1 MDGLSKKKALRFV
14 GAGFLLGLILR
25 KPIELVRTPIEL
37 GKTLR
42 FGRSC
47 AHLERI
53 MKKAF
58 LGLGVLCV
66 CTSALAQQAIPDL
79 ILFNG
84 KIFTS
89 VAAHPYVEAL
99 AIRGERIVA
108 IGDTKTIV
116 AMAGPKTS
124 QIDLHGGTAI
134 PGINDAHHHFGLE
147 PPNAVDVDL
156 KTMDPTWSQ
165 AKEGIT
171 AAIAKSPGNSLIN
184 VEIGEAIFQDVSV
197 NRDALDQVAPHNP
210 VMLGTFTGHGFIL
223 NTAALR
229 LCGVAENQPDPLGG
243 RFERDAKGRLTG
255 TVREYAGLD
264 IERVLNDSVPESV
277 AVGQLRQTLDE
288 AERFGIT
295 SIQELS
301 AFSAP
306 ARAVSLLEAVP
317 TEIRVRIVR
326 MPGTTAARNVEEGKG
341 VPAHPT
347 NLITVSGEK
356 WMVDGVGIEGTFT
369 PRGAIKIPAAL
380 PLDAGFNNLPLTFPK
395 EEIAAMLQESIKNND
410 QLLLHI
416 SGYKGAK
423 ATLDAMDASG
433 GKAVWDGRRV
443 RFEHGDGV
451 FPDLYERIK
460 QDGVVVVQN
469 PSHLMGGAML
479 TTAPPG
485 TELFRDG
492 QPLKSLL
499 AAGIPVALGS
509 DGPLNP
515 YLNIMFAT
523 IHADRH
529 SEAIT
534 REQAVIA
541 YTLTSAYAEFQEKE
555 KGSLEVGKLADIAV
569 LSQDIFTVPMQELP
583 KTESVLTLVGGK
595 AVYKAKDLNT
605 K

>member
-1 MDGLSKKKALRFV
+1 
-14 GAGFLLGLILR
+14 
-25 KPIELVRTPIEL
+25 
-37 GKTLR
+37 
-42 FGRSC
+42 
-47 AHLERI
+47 
-53 MKKAF
+53 MKNVF
-58 LGLGVLCV
+58 LGLGILCV
-66 CTSALAQQAIPDL
+66 CTSALAQQVNPDL

-99 AIRGERIVA
+99 AIRGDRIVA
-108 IGDTKTIV
+108 TGDTKTIV

-134 PGINDAHHHFGLE
+134 PGINDAHHHFGVE
-147 PPNAVDVDL
+147 APNAVDVDL

-165 AKEGIT
+165 AREGIT
-171 AAIAKSPGNSLIN
+171 AAIAKSPANSLIN

-197 NRDALDQVAPHNP
+197 NRDTLDQVAPHNP
-210 VMLGTFTGHGFIL
+210 VMMGTFTGHGFIL

-264 IERVLNDSVPESV
+264 LERGLSDAVPESV

-288 AERFGIT
+288 AKRFGIT

-306 ARAVSLLEAVP
+306 ARTVSLLEAVP

-326 MPGTTAARNVEEGKG
+326 MPGTTPAGRDVEEGKG
-341 VPAHPT
+341 VPVHPT

-380 PLDAGFNNLPLTFPK
+380 PLDPAFGNLQLTFPK
-395 EEIAAMLQESIKNND
+395 EEIAAMLRESIKNND
-410 QLLLHI
+410 QILLHI

-423 ATLDAMDASG
+423 AVLDAMDASG

-451 FPDLYERIK
+451 FPDLYQRIK

-469 PSHLMGGAML
+469 PSHLMGGAAL

-555 KGSLEVGKLADIAV
+555 KGSLEAGKLADIAV
-569 LSQDIFTVPMQELP
+569 LSQDIFTVAMQELP
-583 KTESVLTLVGGK
+583 KTQSVLTLVGGK
-595 AVYKAKDLNT
+595 VVYKAKDSDA